1 MNILVH
7 TSIMKKSEES
17 YVQTLACLTK
27 HLDGR
32 TGSTLESF
40 KVMFVALLTN
50 SPSAISQTAYSFCN
64 VNNMYIHFL
73 CILLQ
78 L

>member
-1 MNILVH
+1 MY
-7 TSIMKKSEES
+7 KYYEKSGES
-17 YVQTLACLTK
+17 DVQTLACLTK

-64 VNNMYIHFL
+64 VNNMYMYFL
-73 CILLQ
+73 CISLQ

>member
-7 TSIMKKSEES
+7 TSIMKKSGES
-17 YVQTLACLTK
+17 DVQTLACLTK

-64 VNNMYIHFL
+64 VNNMYMYFL